1 MTHLRIAVA
10 DDDLL
15 RLQPIDSHGELAL
28 IALSMVAMEATMLSI
43 TTRNSVIIPP
53 RPSTVLVLVDG
64 VVMVI
69 RKGRVGLVVRRD
81 WLRVDGGGLCDSGG
95 DGGRLWY

>member
-1 MTHLRIAVA
+1 MTRLRIAVA

-15 RLQPIDSHGELAL
+15 RLQPIDNHGELAL

-43 TTRNSVIIPP
+43 TTRKSAIVPP
-53 RPSTVLVLVDG
+53 RPSTVLVGG

-81 WLRVDGGGLCDSGG
+81 WLRIDGDGLCDSGG
-95 DGGRLWY
+95 DGGRL

>member
-1 MTHLRIAVA
+1 VTASGRRDNRVMTHLRIAVA

-15 RLQPIDSHGELAL
+15 RLQPIDSHGELPL

-43 TTRNSVIIPP
+43 ITRKSAIIPP

-69 RKGRVGLVVRRD
+69 RKGRVGLVARRRWRFVR
-81 WLRVDGGGLCDSGG
+81 
-95 DGGRLWY
+95 